1 MNLSKTV
8 KEKFN
13 KGKRIVAPLLGF
25 PAVKAAGTTIK
36 LAQQNAEEHMK
47 VIRRIQKIWS
57 PDVIFTLMDLS
68 VEAHAL
74 GCKTYF
80 PINEAA
86 TVTGMD
92 YKSGRDLPGLKDIN
106 VLDDDRLRSYVE
118 TMRYMNKELPEST
131 VRGAYVTGPYT
142 LAGLIMGAENAAIQ
156 TIADPEDFHKLCQM
170 CSEKVL
176 DYTRLLIESGAQMI
190 AILDPS
196 AMMLSPDLFRKFA
209 LEYVNPITAFCHEH
223 DVATIL
229 HVCGNTEHLLG
240 EMNASGVD
248 ALSLDSDVDFT
259 KAAGLINENISL
271 VGNLCPTGN
280 IMSGSPDMV
289 EKDVEALLDSMKDIP
304 NFILSTGCDLPPEVP
319 EENVTAFMETARK
332 SIDDYS

>member
-1 MNLSKTV
+1 MDLSKIT
-8 KEKFN
+8 KDKHKNGE
-13 KGKRIVAPLLGF
+13 RIVAPLLGF
-25 PAVKAAGTTIK
+25 PAVKEAKTTIK
-36 LAQQNAEEHMK
+36 LAQQNADEHMK

-68 VEAHAL
+68 VEANAL
-74 GCKTYF
+74 GRKTHF

-92 YKSGRDLPGLKDIN
+92 YESERDLSRLKNIN
-106 VLDDDRLRSYVE
+106 ILDDGRLQSYVE
-118 TMRYMNKELPEST
+118 TMRRMKEELPKST
-131 VRGAYVTGPYT
+131 LRGAYVTGPYT

-156 TIADPEDFHKLCQM
+156 TIADPEDFHKLCRM

-176 DYTRLLIESGAQMI
+176 DYTRLLIESGAQMV
-190 AILDPS
+190 AVLDPS
-196 AMMLSPDLFRKFA
+196 AMMLGPDSFREFA

-223 DVATIL
+223 DVAAIL

-259 KAAGLINENISL
+259 KAAKVIDEKIALI
-271 VGNLCPTGN
+271 GNLCPTGK
-280 IMSGSPDMV
+280 IMSGSSDEVQQDV
-289 EKDVEALLDSMKDIP
+289 EKLLASMQDVP
-304 NFILSTGCDLPPEVP
+304 NFILSTGCDLPIEVP
-319 EENVTAFMETARK
+319 ENNVTAFMETARK

>member
-13 KGKRIVAPLLGF
+13 KGERIVAPLLGF

-47 VIRRIQKIWS
+47 VIRRIQKLWS

-68 VEAHAL
+68 VEASAL
-74 GCKTYF
+74 GRETHF
-80 PINEAA
+80 PPFEAA
-86 TVTGMD
+86 TVVGMN
-92 YKSGRDLPGLKDIN
+92 YKMERDLSMLKNIN
-106 VLDDDRLRSYVE
+106 ILDDGRLQSYAE
-118 TMRYMNKELPEST
+118 TLRRMKKELPENT
-131 VRGAYVTGPYT
+131 LRGAYVSGPYT

-156 TIADPEDFHKLCQM
+156 TLANPEDFHKLCQM

-176 DYTRLLIESGAQMI
+176 DYTRLLIESGAQMV
-190 AILDPS
+190 AVLDPS
-196 AMMLSPDLFRKFA
+196 AMMLSPDSFREFA
-209 LEYVNPITAFCHEH
+209 LEHVNPITALCHEH
-223 DVATIL
+223 NVAAIL

-240 EMNASGVD
+240 KMNVSGVD

-259 KAAGLINENISL
+259 KAAKVLDEKIALI
-271 VGNLCPTGN
+271 GNLCPTGK
-280 IMSGSPDMV
+280 IMSGSPDEVQQDV
-289 EKDVEALLDSMKDIP
+289 EKLLDSMKNIP

-319 EENVTAFMETARK
+319 EENVSAFMETARNK
-332 SIDDYS
+332 KH